1 MKGGRSGSQNPK
13 CRRPPTTPRPRLPRS
28 GRKAPTLSSHGRRV
42 TVVEL
47 LTTERGKSR
56 CPSVFYGAVRASG
69 QSQAGTMRRSLLRR
83 CGEHGV
89 SAVQQL
95 RISSNLHRVTRP
107 RRGSST
113 RRSPRPSSSA
123 VRTKR
128 SAAHHSAARL
138 RALRRVLRVVLFVVR
153 LRRVHTASIVLRDA
167 PTDSP
172 SKRRRATELL
182 GDACASTMSMCAEV
196 HNVLNCSPPEP
207 KRAAPSAPPS
217 AGLRQGFLLG

>member
-123 VRTKR
+123 VR
-128 SAAHHSAARL
+128 SAVLLTIQPHASALCVACCGWFSSSCDFGAFTRPPSCC
-138 RALRRVLRVVLFVVR
+138 AMRR
-153 LRRVHTASIVLRDA
+153 
-167 PTDSP
+167 PT
-172 SKRRRATELL
+172 RRA
-182 GDACASTMSMCAEV
+182 SV
-196 HNVLNCSPPEP
+196 
-207 KRAAPSAPPS
+207 AAPLSS
-217 AGLRQGFLLG
+217 LVMRVRVR